1 MAIPEVL
8 ARMIRFLRAGY
19 PDGVP
24 STDYVPLFAL
34 LRRKLSDEE
43 VLTVAR
49 EVIMHGEVPVADA
62 DIEVAITKATDALPS
77 SEETDRVRQRLRAA
91 GWPLD
96 NPLESP
102 D

>member
-8 ARMIRFLRAGY
+8 ARVIRFLRLGY

-24 STDYVPLFAL
+24 HTDYIPLFAL
-34 LRRKLSDEE
+34 LRRRLSDEE
-43 VLTVAR
+43 ILMVAR
-49 EVIMHGEVPVADA
+49 EVIAHGNTPVADA

-77 SEETDRVRQRLRAA
+77 AEETERVRHRLRVA
-91 GWPLD
+91 GWSPND
-96 NPLESP
+96 PFESS